1 MPATTEAFI
10 NNRATMLANVFLTR
24 KPTIQVN
31 RLDVGHVQLMVNDVP
46 GEAKSV
52 MSFGVILWGTGKKLA
67 NEEDATKYANSHW
80 RGGTDAAH
88 DDLPRFFMP
97 ILVLVFSVEEDLG
110 YYAWAWEPSLDSLSH
125 STTLRKPERL
135 TCTKINNQSLDRIL
149 SKVGAWYD
157 AVARIVFVDD

>member
-31 RLDVGHVQLMVNDVP
+31 RLDVGHVQLLVSDLP
-46 GEAKSV
+46 EEAESV
-52 MSFGVILWGTGKKLA
+52 RSFGVILWGTGKKLP

-80 RGGTDAAH
+80 RGKTDAAH
-88 DDLPRFFMP
+88 DDLPRFFIP

-110 YYAWAWEPSLDSLSH
+110 YYAWAWEPSIDS
-125 STTLRKPERL
+125 
-135 TCTKINNQSLDRIL
+135 Q
-149 SKVGAWYD
+149 
-157 AVARIVFVDD
+157 